1 MRRLRLQTRTEPSE
15 YNHDLLCLC
24 PSLFIKAHR
33 GALDDVT
40 AGGGIITNISISVLV
55 RFSKKKK
62 TQKNQI
68 AFEKN
73 KQKKTFIIRKLKG

>member
-1 MRRLRLQTRTEPSE
+1 MNRR
-15 YNHDLLCLC
+15 DLLCLC

-40 AGGGIITNISISVLV
+40 ARGGIITDISISALV

-62 TQKNQI
+62 TIKIKVGLQYH
-68 AFEKN
+68 
-73 KQKKTFIIRKLKG
+73 KKIK